1 MGAAGGAEEEDEE
14 LALGSE
20 KAAGAGVG
28 SIKWLLLLNLPNQ
41 IPRSAMGSVATGI
54 SGSSGAPGAAA
65 LDLWQANKS
74 LSGIS
79 RLLGNKARKSSN
91 DGNSLET
98 DGVVS
103 HSSRCRIF
111 PRTCRCPGA

>member
-20 KAAGAGVG
+20 MAAGAG

-41 IPRSAMGSVATGI
+41 IPRSAMGSGATGT
-54 SGSSGAPGAAA
+54 SGSGGAPGAAGLA
-65 LDLWQANKS
+65 LWHANKS

-79 RLLGNKARKSSN
+79 RLLGNKA
-91 DGNSLET
+91 
-98 DGVVS
+98 
-103 HSSRCRIF
+103 
-111 PRTCRCPGA
+111 

>member
-20 KAAGAGVG
+20 KAAGVG

-79 RLLGNKARKSSN
+79 RLLGNKARKSSK

-103 HSSRCRIF
+103 HSSSCRIF